1 MNRLP
6 SLAAYPALVLVFTAG
21 ALAQTAG
28 PAVQLQPFT
37 ASDQSASAGVP
48 AGWKVTQS
56 GQTVIQMSGPQGET
70 VFLGNTMVAKNAAF
84 QLGQKG
90 PNGSD
95 LSMPYATAL
104 AQKFTDIIQQG
115 AALQGQPA
123 PQVTIAS
130 NTPIQF
136 PAQYGQCARLVAS
149 ATSAQGQNKIMAAVC
164 SLAPDANGFYKN
176 MMLMAIAPAA
186 TAAQSAPTASAIF
199 QSYRI
204 PAAWLQK
211 KLGPFSLPAPAPATA
226 AGGGKSPSGGK
237 APGGSAGSIV
247 GGEQSAD
254 IMSTCFD
261 LEVLRS
267 TPNNKLPKECGG
279 TAAN

>member
-1 MNRLP
+1 
-6 SLAAYPALVLVFTAG
+6 
-21 ALAQTAG
+21 
-28 PAVQLQPFT
+28 
-37 ASDQSASAGVP
+37 
-48 AGWKVTQS
+48 
-56 GQTVIQMSGPQGET
+56 MSGPQGEI

-95 LSMPYATAL
+95 LSMPYATPL
-104 AQKFTDIIQQG
+104 AQKFINIIQQG
-115 AALQGQPA
+115 AVLQGQQA
-123 PQVTIAS
+123 PQVTVNS

-136 PAQYGQCARLVAS
+136 PAQFGQCARFVVS
-149 ATSAQGQNKIMAAVC
+149 ATSAQGARKIMAAMC
-164 SLAPDANGFYKN
+164 SLMPDANGFYKN
-176 MMLMAIAPAA
+176 MMLMATAPAA

-204 PAAWLQK
+204 PTAWLQK
-211 KLGPFSLPAPAPATA
+211 KLGPFSLPAPAPAAA
-226 AGGGKSPSGGK
+226 AGGGKAAGGSGGSVSG
-237 APGGSAGSIV
+237 A
-247 GGEQSAD
+247 EQSAD